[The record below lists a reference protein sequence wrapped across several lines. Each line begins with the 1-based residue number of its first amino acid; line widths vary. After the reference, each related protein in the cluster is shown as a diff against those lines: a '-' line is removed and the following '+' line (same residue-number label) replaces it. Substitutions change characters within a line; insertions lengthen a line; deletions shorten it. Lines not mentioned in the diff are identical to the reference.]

1 MAYPN
6 HERLIMAGALI
17 RQIASAVFSFTTS
30 EFQSPIMDHL
40 STPLANQTVLVGK
53 LDRVLK

>member
-17 RQIASAVFSFTTS
+17 RQIAGAVFSFTTS
-30 EFQSPIMDHL
+30 EFQSPYHGSSFESI
-40 STPLANQTVLVGK
+40 SKSNSIGGK
-53 LDRVLK
+53 TW